1 MIVSECFCQIGMQR
15 QQIRQTLCMGTMF
28 VVRLDFQKHS
38 CDKDWAGQS
47 KVNILHS
54 AVYLSYFTYF
64 EFYAYLAYLAYS
76 AYLDFICIFCI
87 FCIFCILCIYCI
99 FCISATLF
107 IQCYDFLLIVMCC
120 QLLWYS

>member
-1 MIVSECFCQIGMQR
+1 MQR

-47 KVNILHS
+47 KVNILPS

-64 EFYAYLAYLAYS
+64 EFHAYLAYLAYS
-76 AYLDFICIFCI
+76 AYLDFMKFLSAYFAYYVYFAYCAYIAYSAYLQPYLSNVMIF
-87 FCIFCILCIYCI
+87 
-99 FCISATLF
+99 
-107 IQCYDFLLIVMCC
+107 
-120 QLLWYS
+120 YSL